1 MSVGEEQL
9 TNLPREMRATLR
21 AYVKEVASLWNS
33 TLEAAILY
41 GSAVQGRYHPG
52 RSNLNLLLLLP
63 AYDME
68 LLRRYARMHRRW
80 SKEGIIVPLFL
91 TEKDLESSRELF
103 PIEYLEM
110 REHHIVLFGRDPFP
124 PLSDDI
130 EGLAQQCLREI
141 RRNVLR
147 LRQRFVEAGGT
158 AEAAEVLLPLS
169 ITALLPPL
177 KWLGYASDQAGTK
190 SVEDFLK
197 MVGRNLGMEI
207 GPLEEAWRLKI
218 GLISPGN
225 LEMPRLFD
233 RYLRALGELEDRAT
247 EVHGERKL

>member
-1 MSVGEEQL
+1 MSVGEDQL
-9 TNLPREMRATLR
+9 TTLPREMRATLR
-21 AYVKEVASLWNS
+21 AYLKDVTVLWNS

-68 LLRRYARMHRRW
+68 VLRRYARIHRRW

-91 TEKDLESSRELF
+91 TEKDLHSSRELF
-103 PIEYLEM
+103 PIEYLEL
-110 REHHIVLFGRDPFP
+110 REHHIVLLGRDPFP
-124 PLSDDI
+124 PLSEDI
-130 EGLAQQCLREI
+130 RGLAQHCLREI
-141 RRNVLR
+141 RGNLVR

-158 AEAAEVLLPLS
+158 SEAAEVLLPLS
-169 ITALLPPL
+169 ITTLLPPL
-177 KWLGYASDQAGTK
+177 KWLGYASDQASTE
-190 SVEDFLK
+190 SVEDLLTR
-197 MVGRNLGMEI
+197 VGRTLGTEI
-207 GPLEEAWRLKI
+207 GPFEEAWRLKI

-233 RYLRALGELEDRAT
+233 RYVGALGALDDRAT
-247 EVHGERKL
+247 EVYGERTL